1 MYAAPVSAH
10 GLITKGREA
19 AERAGEYAYEAG
31 RRLEELRPR
40 VPALDRAMGTRE
52 RDQRVGGSLLAGA
65 IAFRLFVPLLPLALL
80 LVAVL
85 GYTTAHDSHTPE
97 NVSKSVGVSQ
107 AALTSIANSAK
118 LSQGA
123 QVSVIAFAL
132 FALLIASVSTVRA
145 LRTIHALAWGLP
157 LRRFRR
163 PLPAALAFV
172 GWSLLFFGMWALGG
186 WARTEL
192 GTGGLLL
199 TIALLAG
206 FFALWLAVSMALPHP
221 PGLPWRAFVP
231 GAVLVAAGMEV
242 IHLATVLYISHKAE
256 EASASYGALG
266 ISLVLLLWLYM
277 LGRLIV
283 AAAFLNATIWE
294 QRADGG

>member
-1 MYAAPVSAH
+1 VSDG
-10 GLITKGREA
+10 GLISRGRDA
-19 AERAGEYAYEAG
+19 AERAGEHAAEAM

-40 VPALDRAMGTRE
+40 LPALDRVMGARE
-52 RDQRVGGSLLAGA
+52 RDSRVGGSLLAGA
-65 IAFRLFVPLLPLALL
+65 LAFRLFVPLLPLALL
-80 LVAVL
+80 VVSLL
-85 GYTTAHDSHTPE
+85 GYAATQDAQAPGDISASLGM
-97 NVSKSVGVSQ
+97 SK

-123 QVSVIAFAL
+123 QLSVIAFAL

-157 LRRFRR
+157 LRRFHR

-172 GWSLLFFGMWALGG
+172 GGSILFFGLWALGG
-186 WARTEL
+186 WARSSL
-192 GTGGLLL
+192 GAAGLLL

-206 FFALWLAVSMALPHP
+206 FFALWLVVSMTLPHP
-221 PGLPWRAFVP
+221 SDLSWRAFVP

-242 IHLATVLYISHKAE
+242 IHLATVLYLSHKAE
-256 EASASYGALG
+256 QASASYGALG
-266 ISLVLLLWLYM
+266 TSLVLLLWLYM

-283 AAAFLNATIWE
+283 AAAFLNATIYE
-294 QRADGG
+294 QRRDG